1 MSWTGKP
8 RQNVSRY
15 KSGHSMSD
23 PRVFRVRSLL
33 CFPCYLK
40 TCVVASVLLTNGM
53 LKIHRWGGG
62 GEGDL
67 QKYLEIFGN
76 VNKFSEI
83 AKRKVRNLWEIFR
96 I

>member
-8 RQNVSRY
+8 RQNASRY
-15 KSGHSMSD
+15 KSGHSMSV

-40 TCVVASVLLTNGM
+40 TCVAASVL

-62 GEGDL
+62 DL
-67 QKYLEIFGN
+67 QKYLETFGN
-76 VNKFSEI
+76 VNKSSEI
-83 AKRKVRNLWEIFR
+83 AKRKVRNLWETFR